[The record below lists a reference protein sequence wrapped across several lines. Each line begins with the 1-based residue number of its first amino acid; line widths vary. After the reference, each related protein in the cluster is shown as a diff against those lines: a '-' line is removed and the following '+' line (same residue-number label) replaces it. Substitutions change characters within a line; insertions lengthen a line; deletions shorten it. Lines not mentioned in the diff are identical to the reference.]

1 MAITERENEQIK
13 EANAATGTTVVFIH
27 GLWLLPSSWDAWRQ
41 RFAEAGFATLTPSW
55 PDDPE
60 TVEEARA
67 NPQVFAKKTIG
78 QVADHVEQVVARV
91 TGPQPSRV
99 SIG

>member
-41 RFAEAGFATLTPSW
+41 RFAEAGFATPRRLKRRGRILRSLPRRPSGRSLIMSNRW
-55 PDDPE
+55 
-60 TVEEARA
+60 
-67 NPQVFAKKTIG
+67 
-78 QVADHVEQVVARV
+78 
-91 TGPQPSRV
+91 SR
-99 SIG
+99 G